1 MKGCYNHRMDFKH
14 TNLKV
19 ESEYPKLVR
28 DKIPQIIK
36 QKEGIDVPTKI
47 AFDDSEFLDYLLKKM
62 IEESVELR
70 GAIKEGNLEEEL
82 ADIFELI
89 YAILELKKETIED
102 IIAIQKEKR
111 EKRGGFDKRIIMLGK

>member
-1 MKGCYNHRMDFKH
+1 MDFKH